1 MSNTNFGLWI
11 LILNSAQL
19 LEVAVY
25 IYIEVAV
32 ISMRSLGSR
41 QISWIY
47 RVKNHTIVL
56 CTWLV
61 LNLIVNSSEY

>member
-1 MSNTNFGLWI
+1 MDSYSQL
-11 LILNSAQL
+11 SAAQL
-19 LEVAVY
+19 L
-25 IYIEVAV
+25 EVAV